1 MHDTVCPV
9 TVWRVVSC
17 RRHVSRC
24 RRFRQ
29 ASRRSRPRVLVSTT
43 QRLLNSSTSMP
54 VCRQATG
61 MTAWLVFDDY
71 RSLSTIT
78 PELFPHK
85 SPRFVWSLS
94 NVVACL
100 WRTVIPISMTSP
112 LQLVLVLRTQA
123 SFTKRILQQI
133 LKVAATGQNELDQ
146 ILLAQLRSGH
156 CQKLAEYR
164 IIIDLHQ
171 VLPVEKITWHRTPVI
186 FSLINGD

>member
-1 MHDTVCPV
+1 
-9 TVWRVVSC
+9 
-17 RRHVSRC
+17 
-24 RRFRQ
+24 
-29 ASRRSRPRVLVSTT
+29 
-43 QRLLNSSTSMP
+43 
-54 VCRQATG
+54 
-61 MTAWLVFDDY
+61 
-71 RSLSTIT
+71 
-78 PELFPHK
+78 
-85 SPRFVWSLS
+85 
-94 NVVACL
+94 
-100 WRTVIPISMTSP
+100 MTSP

-186 FSLINGD
+186 FSLINGN